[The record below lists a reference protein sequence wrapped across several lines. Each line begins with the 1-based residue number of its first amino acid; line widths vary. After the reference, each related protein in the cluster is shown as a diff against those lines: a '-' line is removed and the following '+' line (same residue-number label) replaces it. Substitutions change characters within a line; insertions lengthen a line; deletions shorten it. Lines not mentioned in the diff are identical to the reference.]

1 MNLATPITAFT
12 SPPSD
17 AVRHNDARP
26 ARLRAQIIDVEP
38 VQDYRSAGHAA
49 RAYRTVDESS
59 TREQRLPARVPRPR
73 RPQDEE
79 TTSLGFAAQH
89 IAQEVLSEGL
99 YFENF
104 RPALAA
110 YSAAELE
117 LRADPPSAPGELR
130 DLGVAVRARP
140 IRPPRPSA
148 IPARSAPRR
157 T

>member
-1 MNLATPITAFT
+1 MNLATPITALT
-12 SPPSD
+12 SPQSD

-26 ARLRAQIIDVEP
+26 TRLRAPIIDVDP
-38 VQDYRSAGHAA
+38 VHDYRSAGQAA
-49 RAYRTVDESS
+49 RAYRAVDE
-59 TREQRLPARVPRPR
+59 TTGREQRLPARVPRPR

-110 YSAAELE
+110 YSAVNSNFAQ
-117 LRADPPSAPGELR
+117 
-130 DLGVAVRARP
+130 VR
-140 IRPPRPSA
+140 RPPLASFVIWA
-148 IPARSAPRR
+148 
-157 T
+157 

>member
-1 MNLATPITAFT
+1 MNLATPITALT

-17 AVRHNDARP
+17 AVRPNDARP
-26 ARLRAQIIDVEP
+26 ARPRAPIIDVEA
-38 VQDYRSAGHAA
+38 VHDYRSPGQAS
-49 RAYRTVDESS
+49 RAYRAVEENS

-110 YSAAELE
+110 YSAA
-117 LRADPPSAPGELR
+117 DTNF
-130 DLGVAVRARP
+130 VQVR
-140 IRPPRPSA
+140 RPPLASFVIWA
-148 IPARSAPRR
+148 
-157 T
+157 

>member
-1 MNLATPITAFT
+1 MNLATPIAAPT

-17 AVRHNDARP
+17 AVRHSDARP
-26 ARLRAQIIDVEP
+26 ARPRAPIIDVEP
-38 VQDYRSAGHAA
+38 VHDYRSPDKAS
-49 RAYRTVDESS
+49 RAYRAVEEGTA
-59 TREQRLPARVPRPR
+59 REQRLPARVARQR

-110 YSAAELE
+110 YSAVGTNFAQ
-117 LRADPPSAPGELR
+117 
-130 DLGVAVRARP
+130 VR
-140 IRPPRPSA
+140 RPPLASVVIWA
-148 IPARSAPRR
+148 
-157 T
+157 